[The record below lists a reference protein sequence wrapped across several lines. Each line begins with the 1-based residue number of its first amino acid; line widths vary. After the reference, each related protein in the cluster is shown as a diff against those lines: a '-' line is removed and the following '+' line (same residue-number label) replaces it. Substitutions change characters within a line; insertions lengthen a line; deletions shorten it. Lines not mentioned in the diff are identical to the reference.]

1 MQMGIMSSIYNSDF
15 NIEQLFL
22 GSEEITEMYLGDQ
35 LVFSKITNNLFYKLH
50 EFVGSLTVRNTV
62 EAPVKSAILK
72 GVTGYKDVDTGEILE
87 TFEEGRNLELVSV
100 KMPVLTTTGKNLFST
115 SKLICRTGEYINAVK
130 LEEGEYSIQTESTD
144 QWESQSVY
152 IPIKLKQGERII
164 CYGSVIN
171 ISNVRIFKNDFNTM
185 VAYNN
190 FSSIPTEY
198 ESFEVLYFAPEDCTV
213 LVRFWLNGLNSIGYI
228 KNIMIEINDTKTEY
242 EPYKSNILTVNED
255 VTLRSNGDMCDELN
269 LLTGQLTQRIG
280 EDGVVLSEEVVKTV
294 VLSSNKVYAYNGT
307 TNYTCSSEEGSL
319 IPTAC
324 IEVPVE
330 TETVE

>member
-1 MQMGIMSSIYNSDF
+1 
-15 NIEQLFL
+15 
-22 GSEEITEMYLGDQ
+22 
-35 LVFSKITNNLFYKLH
+35 
-50 EFVGSLTVRNTV
+50 
-62 EAPVKSAILK
+62 
-72 GVTGYKDVDTGEILE
+72 
-87 TFEEGRNLELVSV
+87 
-100 KMPVLTTTGKNLFST
+100 MPVLTTTGKNLFST

-242 EPYKSNILTVNED
+242 EPYKSNILSCNEE
-255 VTLRSNGDMCDELN
+255 VILRSNGNVYDELN
-269 LLTGQLTQRIG
+269 LLTGKLTQRID
-280 EDGVVLSEEVVKTV
+280 EDGAILTSEVIKTV
-294 VLSSNKVYAYNGT
+294 NLSSNVVRAYNGT
-307 TNYTCSSEEGSL
+307 THYTCSSEEDWL
-319 IPTAC
+319 LPTVC
-324 IEVPVE
+324 IEVPIEEVK
-330 TETVE
+330 